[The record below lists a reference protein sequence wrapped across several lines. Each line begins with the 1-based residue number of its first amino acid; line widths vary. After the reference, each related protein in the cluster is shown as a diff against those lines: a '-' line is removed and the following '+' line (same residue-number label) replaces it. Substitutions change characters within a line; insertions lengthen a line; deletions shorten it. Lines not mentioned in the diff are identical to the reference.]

1 MIGVSLHKKSK
12 KTKKTKKKSKT
23 PIKGGCDKYC
33 SKPKLKTIFNDMK
46 IIVKK

>member
-1 MIGVSLHKKSK
+1 MIGGDLHKKSK
-12 KTKKTKKKSKT
+12 KTKKTKKSKT